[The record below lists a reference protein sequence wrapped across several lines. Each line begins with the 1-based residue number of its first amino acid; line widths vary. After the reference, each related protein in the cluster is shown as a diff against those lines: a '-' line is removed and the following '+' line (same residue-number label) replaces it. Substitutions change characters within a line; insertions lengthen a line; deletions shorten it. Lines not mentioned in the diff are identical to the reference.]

1 MISCRETLSVFSG
14 ASGRLDAIPFAD
26 EQLTTEAQSHRENLN
41 RGKPKNRISL
51 CLRDAVVK
59 KLFLRAASARLTQAP
74 GVSTLNCMEVRI
86 TPDLEA
92 KLARLA
98 TERGQDTQALVQEA
112 IEKFVDYDEWF
123 LREVEKGLSAANRG
137 ELIDHE
143 DIGKLINRRYP
154 G

>member
-1 MISCRETLSVFSG
+1 
-14 ASGRLDAIPFAD
+14 
-26 EQLTTEAQSHRENLN
+26 
-41 RGKPKNRISL
+41 
-51 CLRDAVVK
+51 
-59 KLFLRAASARLTQAP
+59 
-74 GVSTLNCMEVRI
+74 MEVRI

-98 TERGQDTQALVQEA
+98 AERGRDTQALVQEA
-112 IEKFVDYDEWF
+112 IERLVDYDEWF
-123 LREVEKGLSAANRG
+123 LREVENGLAAADRG

>member
-1 MISCRETLSVFSG
+1 MISRRETLSAFSA
-14 ASGRLDAIPFAD
+14 ASERLDAISFKG
-26 EQLTTEAQSHRENLN
+26 EQMTTEAPSHGQNLN
-41 RGKPKNRISL
+41 RENPRNPFL
-51 CLRDAVVK
+51 CVSVTLWRK
-59 KLFLRAASARLTQAP
+59 RCSAILTQAFR
-74 GVSTLNCMEVRI
+74 VSRLNSMEVRI

-98 TERGQDTQALVQEA
+98 NERGRDTQALVQEA
-112 IEKFVDYDEWF
+112 IERFVDYDEWF
-123 LREVEKGLSAANRG
+123 LREVEKGLAAADRG